1 MKQIGVLGLQGA
13 YAKHLAV
20 LQQLDVQGVD
30 VRKPGD
36 LEECHGLI
44 LPGGE
49 STTMTKLIN
58 EIDMHDALLK
68 FSVDRPV
75 FGTCAGMILMA
86 AKVDDGRVKTLNL
99 INIEVERN
107 GYGRQIDSFID
118 ELDVTTNG
126 QAFSM
131 RGVFIRAPRIK
142 NMGDGVEVLASVN
155 GEPVLVQEGHHMAA
169 AFHPELTGETRIH
182 NYFSTLKG
190 EMSLG

>member
-20 LQQLDVQGVD
+20 LQQIDVQAVD

-44 LPGGE
+44 IPGGE

-142 NMGDGVEVLASVN
+142 NMGEGVEVLASVN

-190 EMSLG
+190 EMSLA

>member
-13 YAKHLAV
+13 YAKHLAI
-20 LQQLDVQGVD
+20 LQQLDVQAVD
-30 VRKPGD
+30 VRKSED
-36 LEECHGLI
+36 LEKCHGLI
-44 LPGGE
+44 IPGGE

-58 EIDMHDALLK
+58 EIEMHDALLK

-86 AKVDDGRVKTLNL
+86 TKVDDDRVKTLNL
-99 INIEVERN
+99 LDIEVERN
-107 GYGRQIDSFID
+107 AYGRQIDSFID
-118 ELDVTTNG
+118 KLDVTTNG
-126 QAFSM
+126 QAFSI

-142 NMGDGVEVLASVN
+142 NIGDDVEVLASVN
-155 GEPVLVQEGHHMAA
+155 GEPVLVQQGHHMAA

-190 EMSLG
+190 EMLLA

>member
-20 LQQLDVQGVD
+20 LQQIDVQAVD

-44 LPGGE
+44 IPGGE

-99 INIEVERN
+99 LDIEVERN
-107 GYGRQIDSFID
+107 AYGRQIDSFID

-190 EMSLG
+190 EMSLA

>member
-20 LQQLDVQGVD
+20 LQQLDVQAVD

-44 LPGGE
+44 IPGGE

-99 INIEVERN
+99 LDIEVERN
-107 GYGRQIDSFID
+107 AYGRQVDSFID

-182 NYFSTLKG
+182 NYFSTLKKK
-190 EMSLG
+190 MSLA

>member
-1 MKQIGVLGLQGA
+1 VKRIGVLGLQGA
-13 YAKHLAV
+13 YAKHLAI
-20 LQQLDVQGVD
+20 LQQLHLKAVD
-30 VRKPGD
+30 VRKPND

-44 LPGGE
+44 IPGGE

-58 EIDMHDALLK
+58 EIEMHGALLK

-86 AKVDDGRVKTLNL
+86 TKVDDDRVKTLNL
-99 INIEVERN
+99 MNIEVERN

-142 NMGDGVEVLASVN
+142 NMGEEVEVLASVN

-182 NYFSTLKG
+182 NYFSTLKR
-190 EMSLG
+190 EMSLA

>member
-13 YAKHLAV
+13 YAKHLAI
-20 LQQLDVQGVD
+20 LQQLDVQAVD

-44 LPGGE
+44 IPGGE

-99 INIEVERN
+99 MNIEVERN

-155 GEPVLVQEGHHMAA
+155 GEPVLVQEGRHMAA

-190 EMSLG
+190 EMSLA

>member
-1 MKQIGVLGLQGA
+1 VKQIGVLGLQGA
-13 YAKHLAV
+13 YAKHLAI
-20 LQQLDVQGVD
+20 LQQLDVQAVD

-44 LPGGE
+44 IPGGE

-99 INIEVERN
+99 LDIEVERN
-107 GYGRQIDSFID
+107 AYGRQIDSFID

-190 EMSLG
+190 EMSLA

>member
-1 MKQIGVLGLQGA
+1 MKRIGVLGLQGA
-13 YAKHLAV
+13 YAKHLAI
-20 LQQLDVQGVD
+20 LQQLDVQAVD

-44 LPGGE
+44 IPGGE

-58 EIDMHDALLK
+58 EIEMHDALLK

-169 AFHPELTGETRIH
+169 AFHPELTGEARIH

-190 EMSLG
+190 EMSLA

>member
-20 LQQLDVQGVD
+20 LQQLNVQAVD

-44 LPGGE
+44 IPGGE

-58 EIDMHDALLK
+58 EIEMHDALLK

-190 EMSLG
+190 EMSLA

>member
-1 MKQIGVLGLQGA
+1 MKRIGVLGLQGA
-13 YAKHLAV
+13 YAKHLAI
-20 LQQLDVQGVD
+20 LQQLDVQAVD
-30 VRKPGD
+30 VRKAED
-36 LEECHGLI
+36 LEKCHGLI
-44 LPGGE
+44 IPGGE

-75 FGTCAGMILMA
+75 FGTCAGMIIMA
-86 AKVDDGRVKTLNL
+86 TKVDDDRVETLNL
-99 INIEVERN
+99 LDIEVERN
-107 GYGRQIDSFID
+107 AYGRQIDSFID
-118 ELDVTTNG
+118 ELDITTNG

-142 NMGDGVEVLASVN
+142 NMGDEVEVLASVN
-155 GEPVLVQEGHHMAA
+155 GEPVLVQQGHHMAA

-190 EMSLG
+190 EMSLA

>member
-13 YAKHLAV
+13 YAKHLAI
-20 LQQLDVQGVD
+20 LQQLDVQAVD
-30 VRKPGD
+30 VRKPED

-44 LPGGE
+44 IPGGE

-99 INIEVERN
+99 LDIEVERN
-107 GYGRQIDSFID
+107 AYGRQIDSFID

-142 NMGDGVEVLASVN
+142 KMGDGVEVLASVN

-169 AFHPELTGETRIH
+169 AFHPELPGETRIH

-190 EMSLG
+190 EMSLA

>member
-1 MKQIGVLGLQGA
+1 MKRIGVLGLQGA
-13 YAKHLAV
+13 YAKHLAI
-20 LQQLDVQGVD
+20 LQQLDVQAVD
-30 VRKPGD
+30 VRKPED

-44 LPGGE
+44 IPGGE

-99 INIEVERN
+99 LDIEVERN
-107 GYGRQIDSFID
+107 AYGRQIDSFID

-142 NMGDGVEVLASVN
+142 KMGDGVEVLASVN
-155 GEPVLVQEGHHMAA
+155 GEPVLVQEGHHIAA

-190 EMSLG
+190 EMSLA

>member
-1 MKQIGVLGLQGA
+1 MKKIGVLGLQGA

-20 LQQLDVQGVD
+20 LQQLDVQAVD
-30 VRKPGD
+30 VRMPGD

-44 LPGGE
+44 IPGGE

-68 FSVDRPV
+68 FSVDHPV

-86 AKVDDGRVKTLNL
+86 TKVDDDRVKTLNL
-99 INIEVERN
+99 LDIEVGRN
-107 GYGRQIDSFID
+107 AYGRQIDSFID

-182 NYFSTLKG
+182 NYFSTLKR
-190 EMSLG
+190 EMSLA

>member
-13 YAKHLAV
+13 YAKHLAI
-20 LQQLDVQGVD
+20 LQQLDVQAVD

-36 LEECHGLI
+36 LEECHGRI
-44 LPGGE
+44 IPGGE

-99 INIEVERN
+99 LDIEVERN
-107 GYGRQIDSFID
+107 AYGRQIDSFID

-126 QAFSM
+126 QAFTM

-142 NMGDGVEVLASVN
+142 NMGDDVEVLASVN

-190 EMSLG
+190 EMSLA

>member
-1 MKQIGVLGLQGA
+1 VKQIGVLGLQGA

-20 LQQLDVQGVD
+20 LQQLDVQAVD

-44 LPGGE
+44 IPGGE

-99 INIEVERN
+99 LDIEVERN
-107 GYGRQIDSFID
+107 AYGRQIDSFID

-142 NMGDGVEVLASVN
+142 NMGDCVEVLASVN

-182 NYFSTLKG
+182 NYFSTLKR
-190 EMSLG
+190 EMSLA

>member
-20 LQQLDVQGVD
+20 LQQLDVQAVD

-44 LPGGE
+44 MPGGE

-86 AKVDDGRVKTLNL
+86 TKVDDDRVKTLNL
-99 INIEVERN
+99 MNIEVERN

-142 NMGDGVEVLASVN
+142 NMGEGVEVLASVN

-182 NYFSTLKG
+182 KYFSTLKR
-190 EMSLG
+190 EMSLA

>member
-13 YAKHLAV
+13 YAKHLAI
-20 LQQLDVQGVD
+20 LQQLDVQAVD
-30 VRKPGD
+30 VRKPED

-44 LPGGE
+44 IPGGE

-99 INIEVERN
+99 LDIEVERN
-107 GYGRQIDSFID
+107 AYGRQIDSFID

-142 NMGDGVEVLASVN
+142 NIGDDVEVLASVN

-182 NYFSTLKG
+182 NYFATLKG
-190 EMSLG
+190 EMSLA

>member
-1 MKQIGVLGLQGA
+1 VKQIGVLGLQGA
-13 YAKHLAV
+13 YAKHLAI
-20 LQQLDVQGVD
+20 LQQLDVQAVD
-30 VRKPGD
+30 VRKPED

-44 LPGGE
+44 IPGGE

-58 EIDMHDALLK
+58 EIEMHDALLK

-99 INIEVERN
+99 LDIEVERN
-107 GYGRQIDSFID
+107 AYGRQIDSFID

-142 NMGDGVEVLASVN
+142 KMGDGVEVLASVN

-190 EMSLG
+190 EMSLA

>member
-13 YAKHLAV
+13 YAKHLAI
-20 LQQLDVQGVD
+20 LQQLDVQAVD
-30 VRKPGD
+30 VRKPED

-44 LPGGE
+44 IPGGE

-58 EIDMHDALLK
+58 EIEMHDALLK

-99 INIEVERN
+99 LDIEVERN
-107 GYGRQIDSFID
+107 AYGRQIDSFID

-142 NMGDGVEVLASVN
+142 KMGDGVEVLASVN
-155 GEPVLVQEGHHMAA
+155 GEPVLVQEGHHIAA

-190 EMSLG
+190 EMSLA

>member
-1 MKQIGVLGLQGA
+1 MKKIGVLGLQGA
-13 YAKHLAV
+13 YAKHLAI
-20 LQQLDVQGVD
+20 LQQLDVQAVD
-30 VRKPGD
+30 VRKPED

-44 LPGGE
+44 IPGGE

-58 EIDMHDALLK
+58 EIEMHDALLK

-99 INIEVERN
+99 LDIEVERN
-107 GYGRQIDSFID
+107 AYGRQIDSFID

-142 NMGDGVEVLASVN
+142 NMGEEVEVLASVN

-182 NYFSTLKG
+182 NYFSTLKK
-190 EMSLG
+190 EMSLA

>member
-1 MKQIGVLGLQGA
+1 MKKIGVLGLQGA

-20 LQQLDVQGVD
+20 LQQLDVQAVD
-30 VRKPGD
+30 VRMPGD

-44 LPGGE
+44 IPGGE

-68 FSVDRPV
+68 FSVDHPV

-86 AKVDDGRVKTLNL
+86 TKVDDDRVKTLNL
-99 INIEVERN
+99 LDIEVERN
-107 GYGRQIDSFID
+107 AYGRQIDSFID

-182 NYFSTLKG
+182 NYFSTLKR
-190 EMSLG
+190 EMSLA

>member
-1 MKQIGVLGLQGA
+1 MKKIGVLGLQGA

-20 LQQLDVQGVD
+20 LQQLDVQAVD
-30 VRKPGD
+30 VRMPGD

-44 LPGGE
+44 IPGGE

-86 AKVDDGRVKTLNL
+86 TKVDDDRVKTLNL
-99 INIEVERN
+99 LDIEVGRN
-107 GYGRQIDSFID
+107 AYGRQIDSFID

-182 NYFSTLKG
+182 NYFSTLKR
-190 EMSLG
+190 EMSLA

>member
-13 YAKHLAV
+13 YAKHLAI
-20 LQQLDVQGVD
+20 LQQLDVQAVD

-44 LPGGE
+44 IPGGE

-99 INIEVERN
+99 LDIEVERN
-107 GYGRQIDSFID
+107 AYGRQIDSFID

-190 EMSLG
+190 EMSLA

>member
-13 YAKHLAV
+13 YAKHLAI
-20 LQQLDVQGVD
+20 LQQLDVQAVD
-30 VRKPGD
+30 VRKPED

-44 LPGGE
+44 IPGGE

-99 INIEVERN
+99 LDIEVERN
-107 GYGRQIDSFID
+107 AYGRQIDSFID

-155 GEPVLVQEGHHMAA
+155 GEPVLVQEGHHIAA

-182 NYFSTLKG
+182 NYFSTLKR
-190 EMSLG
+190 EMSLA

>member
-20 LQQLDVQGVD
+20 LQQLDVQAVD

-44 LPGGE
+44 IPGGE

-118 ELDVTTNG
+118 ELDVTNNG

-190 EMSLG
+190 EMSLA

>member
-13 YAKHLAV
+13 YAKHLAI
-20 LQQLDVQGVD
+20 LQQLDVQAVD
-30 VRKPGD
+30 VRKPED

-44 LPGGE
+44 IPGGE

-86 AKVDDGRVKTLNL
+86 AKVDDGRVETLNL
-99 INIEVERN
+99 LDIEVERN
-107 GYGRQIDSFID
+107 AYGRQVDSFID

-126 QAFSM
+126 QAFTM

-142 NMGDGVEVLASVN
+142 NMGDDVEVLASVN

-190 EMSLG
+190 EMSLA

>member
-13 YAKHLAV
+13 YAKHLAI
-20 LQQLDVQGVD
+20 LQQLDVQAVD

-44 LPGGE
+44 IPGGE

-99 INIEVERN
+99 LDIEVERN
-107 GYGRQIDSFID
+107 AYGRQVDSFID

-190 EMSLG
+190 EMSLA

>member
-1 MKQIGVLGLQGA
+1 MKRIGVLGLQGA
-13 YAKHLAV
+13 YAKHLAI
-20 LQQLDVQGVD
+20 LQQLDVQAMD
-30 VRKPGD
+30 VRKPND
-36 LEECHGLI
+36 LEGCHGLI
-44 LPGGE
+44 IPGGE

-58 EIDMHDALLK
+58 EIEMHGALIK

-86 AKVDDGRVKTLNL
+86 TKVDDDRVKTLNL
-99 INIEVERN
+99 MNIEVERN
-107 GYGRQIDSFID
+107 AYGRQIDSFID

-142 NMGDGVEVLASVN
+142 NMGEGVEVLASVN

-182 NYFSTLKG
+182 NYFSTLKR
-190 EMSLG
+190 EMSLA

>member
-13 YAKHLAV
+13 YAKHLAI
-20 LQQLDVQGVD
+20 LQQLDVQAVD
-30 VRKPGD
+30 VRKPED

-44 LPGGE
+44 IPGGE

-86 AKVDDGRVKTLNL
+86 AKVDDGRVKTLSL
-99 INIEVERN
+99 LDIEVERN

-155 GEPVLVQEGHHMAA
+155 GEPVLVQEGHHIAA

-190 EMSLG
+190 EMSLA

>member
-1 MKQIGVLGLQGA
+1 MKRIGVLGLQGA
-13 YAKHLAV
+13 YAKHLAI
-20 LQQLDVQGVD
+20 LQQLHLKAVD
-30 VRKPGD
+30 VRKPND

-44 LPGGE
+44 IPGGE

-58 EIDMHDALLK
+58 EIEMHGALLK

-86 AKVDDGRVKTLNL
+86 TKVDDDRVKTLNL
-99 INIEVERN
+99 MNIEVERN

-142 NMGDGVEVLASVN
+142 HMGEGVEVLASVN

-182 NYFSTLKG
+182 NYFSTLKR
-190 EMSLG
+190 EMSLA

>member
-1 MKQIGVLGLQGA
+1 MKRIGVLGLQGA

-20 LQQLDVQGVD
+20 LQQLDVKAVD

-44 LPGGE
+44 IPGGE

-58 EIDMHDALLK
+58 EIDMHDALLE

-99 INIEVERN
+99 LDIEVERN
-107 GYGRQIDSFID
+107 AYGRQIDSFID
-118 ELDVTTNG
+118 EVDVTTNG

-182 NYFSTLKG
+182 NYFSTLKK
-190 EMSLG
+190 EMSLA

>member
-1 MKQIGVLGLQGA
+1 MKKIGVLGLQGA

-20 LQQLDVQGVD
+20 LQQLDVQAVD
-30 VRKPGD
+30 VRMPGD

-44 LPGGE
+44 IPGGE

-86 AKVDDGRVKTLNL
+86 TKVDDDRVKTLNL
-99 INIEVERN
+99 LEIEVERN
-107 GYGRQIDSFID
+107 AYGRQIDSFID

-142 NMGDGVEVLASVN
+142 NMGDGVEVLAYVN

-182 NYFSTLKG
+182 NYFSTLKR
-190 EMSLG
+190 EMSLA

>member
-20 LQQLDVQGVD
+20 LQQLDVQAVD

-44 LPGGE
+44 IPGGE

-99 INIEVERN
+99 LDIEVERN
-107 GYGRQIDSFID
+107 AYGRQIDSFID

>member
-13 YAKHLAV
+13 YAKHLAI
-20 LQQLDVQGVD
+20 LQQLDVQAVD
-30 VRKPGD
+30 VRKPED

-44 LPGGE
+44 IPGGE

-190 EMSLG
+190 EMSLA

>member
-13 YAKHLAV
+13 YAKHLAI
-20 LQQLDVQGVD
+20 LQQLDVQAVD
-30 VRKPGD
+30 VRKPED
-36 LEECHGLI
+36 LEKCHGLI
-44 LPGGE
+44 IPGGE

-58 EIDMHDALLK
+58 EIEMHDALLK

-86 AKVDDGRVKTLNL
+86 TKVDDDRVKTLNL
-99 INIEVERN
+99 MNIEVERN

-190 EMSLG
+190 EMSLA

>member
-1 MKQIGVLGLQGA
+1 MKRIGVLGLQGA
-13 YAKHLAV
+13 YAKHLAI
-20 LQQLDVQGVD
+20 LQQLDVQAVD

-44 LPGGE
+44 IPGGE

-99 INIEVERN
+99 LDIEVERN
-107 GYGRQIDSFID
+107 AYGRQIDSFID

-155 GEPVLVQEGHHMAA
+155 GEPVLVQEGHHIAA

-190 EMSLG
+190 EMSLA